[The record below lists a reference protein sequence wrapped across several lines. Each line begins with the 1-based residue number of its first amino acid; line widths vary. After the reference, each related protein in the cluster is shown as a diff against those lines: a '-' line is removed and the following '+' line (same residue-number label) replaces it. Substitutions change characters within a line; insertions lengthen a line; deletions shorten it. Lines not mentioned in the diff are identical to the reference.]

1 MVTIEAFYILIFVFF
16 INEILTHLQNW
27 WFREQ
32 NKLDYGNDNGLV
44 ALYLFSYVI
53 KIAIIF
59 LVIYN
64 IT

>member
-1 MVTIEAFYILIFVFF
+1 MVTIEVFYILIFVFF

-32 NKLDYGNDNGLV
+32 NNSDYDNGLV

>member
-1 MVTIEAFYILIFVFF
+1 MVTIEVFYILIFVFF

-27 WFREQ
+27 WIREQ
-32 NKLDYGNDNGLV
+32 NKLDYDNGL
-44 ALYLFSYVI
+44 ALLYLFTYAM

>member
-1 MVTIEAFYILIFVFF
+1 MVTIEVFYILIFVFF

-32 NKLDYGNDNGLV
+32 NKLEYENGLV
-44 ALYLFSYVI
+44 FLYLFSYAI
-53 KIAIIF
+53 KIGIIV

>member
-1 MVTIEAFYILIFVFF
+1 MVTIEVFYILIFVFF

-32 NKLDYGNDNGLV
+32 NKLEYENGLV
-44 ALYLFSYVI
+44 FLYLFSYAL
-53 KIAIIF
+53 KIAIIV

>member
-1 MVTIEAFYILIFVFF
+1 MVTIEVFYILIFVFF

-32 NKLDYGNDNGLV
+32 NKLDYDNGLV